1 MNNITE
7 FPIAETKT
15 LFLSEDL
22 LEDIKSALEN
32 SSKKFYYKGIVTM
45 GERRNN
51 NINIVDNKKNKDM
64 KNLVEF
70 AFGKIISTF
79 IKNGNEMVNRSIIMP
94 DISKVKIID
103 TDKNKVIIVFFTDE
117 TSEKAVL
124 SNGDTYSLEQGISIC
139 ITKKLISDKTCG
151 QGSAVYNKIIR
162 HALKIIDDEKKETER
177 KIRIEN
183 KFKEAKRKKEIK
195 KQNREKHKKQKER
208 EEMINIQKV
217 AYLRAMEEY
226 HKRKTEKHL
235 FQ

>member
-1 MNNITE
+1 MSNITE
-7 FPIAETKT
+7 FPIAKTKT

-45 GERRNN
+45 EERKNN
-51 NINIVDNKKNKDM
+51 NINIVDNKENKET

-70 AFGKIISTF
+70 AFGKIISTS
-79 IKNGNEMVNRSIIMP
+79 IKNGNEMVSRSIIMP

-103 TDKNKVIIVFFTDE
+103 TDKNKVIIVFFTDG

-139 ITKKLISDKTCG
+139 ITKKIISDKTCG

-183 KFKEAKRKKEIK
+183 KIEERKRKKEIK
-195 KQNREKHKKQKER
+195 KQKR
-208 EEMINIQKV
+208 EEQNKKNRREEIINIQKE
-217 AYLRAMEEY
+217 AYLRAIEEY
-226 HKRKTEKHL
+226 HKRATVEG
-235 FQ
+235 F